1 MNFIPLLDSLGGML
15 ISLVIILFWLMLFA
29 VILVF
34 GVFYLWM
41 LIDAIR
47 RNNYTGKDDKILW
60 IVLFIFT
67 GWLGAILY
75 YFIIK
80 RKLDNK

>member
-1 MNFIPLLDSLGGML
+1 
-15 ISLVIILFWLMLFA
+15 MLFA